1 MLPIWADR
9 TCWAK
14 WFGQRPDGVAVTDF
28 GAMFPVTESIRA
40 SSRSASGIVVVVV
53 VVVLVVV
60 VGAAVV
66 VGATEVVG
74 AAVEVGASVVVGATV
89 VTGAATTSSAWL
101 LNIHPRAPT
110 ATKARMMPK

>member
-1 MLPIWADR
+1 MF
-9 TCWAK
+9 CAK
-14 WFGQRPDGVAVTDF
+14 KRPDGVAVTDF

-53 VVVLVVV
+53 LVVV

-66 VGATEVVG
+66 VGATVVVG
-74 AAVEVGASVVVGATV
+74 AAVVVDAIVVVGARV

-101 LNIHPRAPT
+101 LKVHPRAPT
-110 ATKARMMPK
+110 VTRARMRPK